1 MICCRDGSSPGLMLA
16 TCSSWSSAPATPAA
30 ASAVSPRAL
39 RQFAAP
45 CTSAGILNPFDL
57 SKQVPITTLTS
68 ARQEL
73 QVPRATCYSSIL
85 HWVTLLLFVTDQS
98 ALNTRQRCYQ
108 HYFCVHILFQSFFL
122 LGPALLVTSP
132 WPYHLLCESASGYC
146 ASKLRCFP
154 VIALP
159 WSAVCLPSR
168 QTSGKGLKL

>member
-30 ASAVSPRAL
+30 ASAVSPSAL

-73 QVPRATCYSSIL
+73 QVPRATCYSTIL
-85 HWVTLLLFVTDQS
+85 HWVTSLLFVTDQS